1 MAARCS
7 PAEMAEAR
15 KRAAL
20 CCVLGDGDEVHG
32 LVLLL
37 LAERAAE
44 QRWPK
49 SQLHQPKWRR
59 AGQGQ
64 QVARSTRAHRRREQR
79 RRQAA
84 KMMASGGGGQGGAS
98 GGCGGER
105 GQQVHQPKCRRAAQ
119 DDQVAKSP
127 ALSEQQAEMLAV
139 FAAES
144 AGPDR
149 GQRTRMGGAA
159 CAAAAR
165 EGEHAIAEQE
175 PQPEEAVAMAAAARA
190 AAAAAAE
197 QVSMGEQMEVAGEPQ
212 VGAAEARRPA
222 AAAAHKRMAVA
233 AVGGPQAGGE
243 GVSGSIDLTGG
254 ASTAGAGT
262 AGGGVWETVGTAR
275 RRRAAGGGGGGG
287 ERFQAGIVR
296 LGSTRG
302 PRAPPTAA
310 ARATQKIYTAYQ
322 AAGGFVDCAGC
333 GEPAR
338 AGRFCGAG
346 GAICANS

>member
-1 MAARCS
+1 
-7 PAEMAEAR
+7 
-15 KRAAL
+15 
-20 CCVLGDGDEVHG
+20 
-32 LVLLL
+32 
-37 LAERAAE
+37 
-44 QRWPK
+44 
-49 SQLHQPKWRR
+49 
-59 AGQGQ
+59 
-64 QVARSTRAHRRREQR
+64 
-79 RRQAA
+79 
-84 KMMASGGGGQGGAS
+84 MMASGGGGQGGAS
-98 GGCGGER
+98 GGGGGEG
-105 GQQVHQPKCRRAAQ
+105 GQQVHQPRSRKADQ
-119 DDQVAKSP
+119 DGQVGKSP
-127 ALSEQQAEMLAV
+127 ALSEQQADMLAV

-144 AGPDR
+144 AGAEG
-149 GQRTRMGGAA
+149 GQCAHMGGAA
-159 CAAAAR
+159 RAAEAR
-165 EGEHAIAEQE
+165 EGVHAFAA
-175 PQPEEAVAMAAAARA
+175 PQPQQVQAATMAAAAWATA
-190 AAAAAAE
+190 AAAA
-197 QVSMGEQMEVAGEPQ
+197 QVSTGEQMEVAGEAQ

-233 AVGGPQAGGE
+233 AVGGPQAGGA

-287 ERFQAGIVR
+287 ERFHAGIVR

-338 AGRFCGAG
+338 AGRFCGARG
-346 GAICANS
+346 TVCAHA